1 MRGSQTTFCYF
12 TRSLKIIGSIKAAR
26 VLVRLKA
33 DKTAVPEKPISSE
46 VKIARGTSHAID
58 VAK

>member
-1 MRGSQTTFCYF
+1 MRGSQATFCYF

-26 VLVRLKA
+26 VLVRRKA
-33 DKTAVPEKPISSE
+33 DKTAVPENAISNE

>member
-1 MRGSQTTFCYF
+1 MRGSQATFCYF
-12 TRSLKIIGSIKAAR
+12 TRSLKIIGSVKAAR

-33 DKTAVPEKPISSE
+33 DKTAVPENPISTE
-46 VKIARGTSHAID
+46 VKIALGTSHAID

>member
-12 TRSLKIIGSIKAAR
+12 TRSLKIIGSMKAAR

-33 DKTAVPEKPISSE
+33 DRTAVPENPIKSE
-46 VKIARGTSHAID
+46 VKIARGISQAID